1 MTYGQPVVDLDQGS
15 YMVSMW
21 QAVLGPLKEP
31 LPELTDEDFEK
42 VNWEAIRERRKKRR
56 KVIFPKLVLCD
67 VNVADNKR
75 KSSKSSLDF
84 LTIFNEYI
92 LLNQ

>member
-1 MTYGQPVVDLDQGS
+1 MTYGQPVVDLDQGN

-21 QAVLGPLKEP
+21 QATLGPLKEP

-56 KVIFPKLVLCD
+56 KNYFPKLFFCD
-67 VNVADNKR
+67 VKIPDNKR
-75 KSSKSSLDF
+75 KNNKSSLDF